1 MADISREEFLRLQ
14 GEAQNRLKEMQRRSE
29 EAVGKIPPAPDF
41 VMLRRDESELPEKQ
55 NREPAPEK
63 SRGGFDI
70 LRMFNFKNITMD
82 SDRVLILAVLLLLAG
97 NSSDELLLFALVYIM
112 L

>member
-1 MADISREEFLRLQ
+1 MADISREEFLSLQ
-14 GEAQNRLKEMQRRSE
+14 AEAQNRLKEMQRRSE

-41 VMLRRDESELPEKQ
+41 VMLRKNEPELPKKQ
-55 NREPAPEK
+55 KCESAPEK
-63 SRGGFDI
+63 PRGGLDI
-70 LRMFNFKNITMD
+70 LKMFNFKNINMD

>member
-1 MADISREEFLRLQ
+1 
-14 GEAQNRLKEMQRRSE
+14 
-29 EAVGKIPPAPDF
+29 
-41 VMLRRDESELPEKQ
+41 
-55 NREPAPEK
+55 
-63 SRGGFDI
+63 
-70 LRMFNFKNITMD
+70 MFNFKNITMD